1 MNTLARFAS
10 SSDPN
15 QLRSST
21 RPQPAAPPVQAALSS
36 RTSMKEPAL
45 LLAHPPS
52 HTRTLTS
59 LSSLRG
65 GLA

>member
-1 MNTLARFAS
+1 MITLARFAS
-10 SSDPN
+10 TSDPN

-21 RPQPAAPPVQAALSS
+21 RPQPAAPPIQAALSPQ
-36 RTSMKEPAL
+36 TSMKEPAL
-45 LLAHPPS
+45 LLARQPS
-52 HTRTLTS
+52 PTRTLKT

>member
-1 MNTLARFAS
+1 MTTLARFAS
-10 SSDPN
+10 SSDSN

-21 RPQPAAPPVQAALSS
+21 RPQPAAPPIQAALSS
-36 RTSMKEPAL
+36 RISMKEPAL
-45 LLAHPPS
+45 LLARQPFP
-52 HTRTLTS
+52 TRTLTT

>member
-1 MNTLARFAS
+1 MITLARFAS
-10 SSDPN
+10 TSDPN

-21 RPQPAAPPVQAALSS
+21 RPQPAAPPIQAALSS

-45 LLAHPPS
+45 LLARQPF
-52 HTRTLTS
+52 TTLTLTT
-59 LSSLRG
+59 LSSLCG